1 MSPSTLTTL
10 SLAAL
15 SIMTGGLLFGQ
26 AEVVITG
33 LQGPQK
39 IIITPRG
46 NFLVTETSTQTN
58 SGRISFVS
66 RAGVRRSLFE
76 GMPSGTEV
84 TGGGSGPTALALRE
98 RTLYVAI
105 GGGDIE
111 RRPPTGPTIHNPAGA
126 SSPLFCSI
134 LEVRFSGDVDTL
146 TGTFRL
152 TPALQQSLADG
163 ESLDLDDG
171 AGGRARISLLVDFPD
186 SVPEGAGY
194 RFGNPWGLALTP
206 DGNTL
211 WVSDGSMNTLNRV
224 NTATGRW
231 QRQVR
236 FPQLPNIGP
245 IGPPMIDAVPTSIR
259 LYGDQI
265 LVSFL
270 TGVPFSSGYA
280 RVLAVNPETKAME
293 PFIYNLTSAVDVFW
307 RERPGQRPQFFAL
320 EFSVAQLAT
329 PAGPGR
335 LLRYDSP
342 APQVVLSD
350 LRAPVSLAF
359 DPATEEL
366 FILELSG
373 RILKV
378 SAK

>member
-1 MSPSTLTTL
+1 MSLFKLTLITL
-10 SLAAL
+10 ATASL
-15 SIMTGGLLFGQ
+15 LLGQ
-26 AEVVITG
+26 AEVITMG

-39 IIITPRG
+39 IILTPRG
-46 NFLVTETSTQTN
+46 NFLVTETSTAIN
-58 SGRISFVS
+58 SGRVSFVS

-76 GMPSGTEV
+76 GMPSGAEV
-84 TGGGSGPTALALRE
+84 TGGGGGPTAMALRD
-98 RTLYVAI
+98 RTLYLAT

-111 RRPPTGPTIHNPAGA
+111 RRPAPGAPTIHNPQGA
-126 SSPLFCSI
+126 SSPISCSI
-134 LEVRFSGDVDTL
+134 LDVRLSADLDTV

-163 ESLDLDDG
+163 EAIDLDDG
-171 AGGRARISLLVDFPD
+171 AGSRARVSVLVDFPD
-186 SVPEGAGY
+186 SVPEGTGY
-194 RFGNPWGLALTP
+194 RFCNPWGLALTP
-206 DGNTL
+206 DGSTL
-211 WVSDGSMNTLNRV
+211 WVSDASMNSLNRV

-231 QRQVR
+231 QRQMR
-236 FPQLPNIGP
+236 FPALPNVGP
-245 IGPPMIDAVPTSIR
+245 FGGPTVDAVPTSIR

-270 TGVPFSSGYA
+270 TGFPFSSGHA
-280 RVLAVNPETKAME
+280 RVLAVNPETRVME
-293 PFIYNLTSAVDVFW
+293 PFISNLTSAVDVLW

-335 LLRYDSP
+335 LLRYDSAVP
-342 APQVVLSD
+342 TVVAGD

-359 DPATEEL
+359 DPSTEEL

>member
-1 MSPSTLTTL
+1 MSTFKLTLISLTT
-10 SLAAL
+10 AAR
-15 SIMTGGLLFGQ
+15 LLCQ
-26 AEVVITG
+26 VEVVTTG

-39 IIITPRG
+39 IILTARG
-46 NFLVTETSTQTN
+46 NILASETSTAIN
-58 SGRISFVS
+58 SGRVSFVS

-84 TGGGSGPTALALRE
+84 TGGGSGPTAMALRE
-98 RTLYVAI
+98 RTLYIAI
-105 GGGDIE
+105 GAGDIE
-111 RRPPTGPTIHNPAGA
+111 RRPATGPTIHNPQGA
-126 SSPLFCSI
+126 SSPIFCSV
-134 LEVRFSGDVDTL
+134 LEVRFSSDLDAI

-163 ESLDLDDG
+163 EGVDLDDG
-171 AGGRARISLLVDFPD
+171 TGARARVSVLVDFPD

-194 RFGNPWGLALTP
+194 RFCNPWGLALTP

-224 NTATGRW
+224 NTVTGRW

-236 FPQLPNIGP
+236 FPQLPNVGP
-245 IGPPMIDAVPTSIR
+245 IGPPVIDAVPTSIR

-280 RVLAVNPETKAME
+280 RVLAVNPETRVME
-293 PFIYNLTSAVDVFW
+293 PFIYNLTSAVDVLW
-307 RERPGQRPQFFAL
+307 RERPGLRPQFFAL

-335 LLRYDSP
+335 LLRYDSS
-342 APQVVLSD
+342 APTVVAND

-359 DPATEEL
+359 DPATEDL

-373 RILKV
+373 RILRV

>member
-1 MSPSTLTTL
+1 MSPTKLTTL
-10 SLAAL
+10 TLAAA
-15 SIMTGGLLFGQ
+15 GFLLGQ

-46 NFLVTETSTQTN
+46 NFLVTETSIQTN
-58 SGRISFVS
+58 SGRVSFVS

-76 GMPSGTEV
+76 GMPSGAEV
-84 TGGGSGPTALALRE
+84 TGGSGGPTALALRE
-98 RTLYVAI
+98 RTLYIAM
-105 GGGDIE
+105 GGGDTE
-111 RRPPTGPTIHNPAGA
+111 RRPPTGATIHNPAGA
-126 SSPLFCSI
+126 SSPIFCSI
-134 LEVRFSGDVDTL
+134 LEVRFSADVDTL
-146 TGTFRL
+146 AGTFRF

-163 ESLDLDDG
+163 ESVDLDDG
-171 AGGRARISLLVDFPD
+171 AGSRARVSLLVDFPD

-211 WVSDGSMNTLNRV
+211 WVTDGSMNTLNRV

-236 FPQLPNIGP
+236 FPQLPNVGP
-245 IGPPMIDAVPTSIR
+245 FGPPMIDAVPTSLR

-270 TGVPFSSGYA
+270 TGVPFTSGYA
-280 RVLAVNPETKAME
+280 RVLAVNPETKVME
-293 PFIYNLTSAVDVFW
+293 PFIFNLTSAVDVFW
-307 RERPGQRPQFFAL
+307 RDRPGQRPQFFAL

-329 PAGPGR
+329 PPGPGR

-342 APQVVLSD
+342 APQVVLND

-359 DPATEEL
+359 DPATEDL

>member
-1 MSPSTLTTL
+1 MSSLKLATL
-10 SLAAL
+10 SLAAAA
-15 SIMTGGLLFGQ
+15 LLLGQ
-26 AEVVITG
+26 AEVIITG

-39 IIITPRG
+39 IILTPRG

-84 TGGGSGPTALALRE
+84 TGGGSGPTALALRD
-98 RTLYVAI
+98 RTLYIAV

-111 RRPPTGPTIHNPAGA
+111 RRPPTGATIHNPAGA
-126 SSPLFCSI
+126 SSPIFCSI
-134 LEVRFSGDVDTL
+134 LEVRFSTDIDTI
-146 TGTFRL
+146 TGTFRF
-152 TPALQQSLADG
+152 TPAQQQSLADG
-163 ESLDLDDG
+163 ESLNLEDG
-171 AGGRARISLLVDFPD
+171 AGGRAQVSVLADFPD
-186 SVPEGAGY
+186 SVPEGTGY

-206 DGNTL
+206 DGSTL
-211 WVSDGSMNTLNRV
+211 WVSDGSMNTLSRV

-236 FPQLPNIGP
+236 FPALPNIGP

-280 RVLAVNPETKAME
+280 RVLAVNPETKVME
-293 PFIYNLTSAVDVFW
+293 PFIFNLTSAVDVLW
-307 RERPGQRPQFFAL
+307 RDRPGQRPQFFAL

-342 APQVVLSD
+342 APQVVLND

-378 SAK
+378 SVR

>member
-1 MSPSTLTTL
+1 MSSLKLTAL
-10 SLAAL
+10 SLAAA
-15 SIMTGGLLFGQ
+15 GLLLGQ
-26 AEVVITG
+26 AEVVTTG

-46 NFLVTETSTQTN
+46 NFLVTETSTQIN
-58 SGRISFVS
+58 SGRVSFVS

-76 GMPSGTEV
+76 NLPSGAEV
-84 TGGGSGPTALALRE
+84 TGGGGGPTALALRE
-98 RTLYVAI
+98 RTLYIAM

-134 LEVRFSGDVDTL
+134 LEVRFNGDVDTL
-146 TGTFRL
+146 TGTFRF

-163 ESLDLDDG
+163 ESVDLDDS
-171 AGGRARISLLVDFPD
+171 AGGRARVSLLVDFPD
-186 SVPEGAGY
+186 SVPEGAAY
-194 RFGNPWGLALTP
+194 RFCNPWGLALTP

-211 WVSDGSMNTLNRV
+211 WVTDASMNTLNRV

-236 FPQLPNIGP
+236 FPALPNIGAF
-245 IGPPMIDAVPTSIR
+245 GPPFVDAVPTGLR

-270 TGVPFSSGYA
+270 TGVPFTSGYA
-280 RVLAVNPETKAME
+280 RILAVNPETKAME
-293 PFIYNLTSAVDVFW
+293 PFIFNLTSAVDVFW
-307 RERPGQRPQFFAL
+307 RDRPGQGPQFFAL

-335 LLRYDSP
+335 LLRYESP
-342 APQVVLSD
+342 TPQVVLND